1 MEKLPPSERKYAY
14 TSSAYVNTSKALE
27 LIPWK
32 AIQYSPVQIEHLVQG
47 YFGWVGSSVAQVASF
62 SDYPR
67 KLTQFSSAESPLF
80 MGFIKSVPSIRT
92 RYKTEFYES
101 MREMNEVN
109 ALMNMYMKTGETD
122 KAMKVYNKNKDLIA
136 WRSTYVKTNTQI
148 TKVNRQIKLIEAQ
161 KDISER
167 ERYEKV
173 KQLNLLKAQ
182 IVRILKQ
189 NVLAYEKSN
198 DTRVKRPLWWK

>member
-1 MEKLPPSERKYAY
+1 
-14 TSSAYVNTSKALE
+14 
-27 LIPWK
+27 
-32 AIQYSPVQIEHLVQG
+32 
-47 YFGWVGSSVAQVASF
+47 
-62 SDYPR
+62 
-67 KLTQFSSAESPLF
+67 
-80 MGFIKSVPSIRT
+80 
-92 RYKTEFYES
+92 

-148 TKVNRQIKLIEAQ
+148 TKINRQIKLIEAQ
-161 KDISER
+161 KNISER

-182 IVRILKQ
+182 IVRTLKE

>member
-1 MEKLPPSERKYAY
+1 
-14 TSSAYVNTSKALE
+14 
-27 LIPWK
+27 
-32 AIQYSPVQIEHLVQG
+32 
-47 YFGWVGSSVAQVASF
+47 
-62 SDYPR
+62 
-67 KLTQFSSAESPLF
+67 
-80 MGFIKSVPSIRT
+80 
-92 RYKTEFYES
+92 

-148 TKVNRQIKLIEAQ
+148 TKINRQIKLIEAQ
-161 KDISER
+161 KNISER

>member
-1 MEKLPPSERKYAY
+1 MGAFDEIVIQEARPLPLLVLAD
-14 TSSAYVNTSKALE
+14 TS
-27 LIPWK
+27 
-32 AIQYSPVQIEHLVQG
+32 
-47 YFGWVGSSVAQVASF
+47 GSMSHENHIGILNEA
-62 SDYPR
+62 
-67 KLTQFSSAESPLF
+67 
-80 MGFIKSVPSIRT
+80 
-92 RYKTEFYES
+92 

-148 TKVNRQIKLIEAQ
+148 TKINRQIKFIESQ
-161 KDISER
+161 NISER
-167 ERYEKV
+167 EKYLKV

-182 IVRILKQ
+182 IMRTLKE
-189 NVLAYEKSN
+189 NVLAYEKAN